1 MTHLETELDKLK
13 GDITGMFILVQKQLN
28 KSIQSLL
35 TMDKDLAR
43 EIIAAEKRVN
53 AEELKIDRVCEN
65 IVALFNPVAVDLRF
79 VFASFKIN
87 SHLER
92 MGDNAKGIARYV
104 LEMNEKFDADLIEK
118 LQLKEMFSVAN
129 KMIDENIL
137 AFENGDS
144 SKARLV
150 FEMDERVDAINFA
163 ANNIV
168 ADYIKANTDKAI
180 HLLNLMSIIRK
191 LERVGDLQANIA
203 EEIIFYV
210 DAEVLKHD
218 KNFHNKI

>member
-1 MTHLETELDKLK
+1 MTHLETELGKLK

-35 TMDKDLAR
+35 AMDKDLAR

-65 IVALFNPVAVDLRF
+65 IVALFNPVAVDLRL

-104 LEMNEKFDADLIEK
+104 LEMNEKFDTELIEK
-118 LQLKEMFSVAN
+118 LQLKEMFSAAN
-129 KMIDENIL
+129 KMIDENIA

-163 ANNIV
+163 ATNIV
-168 ADYIKANTDKAI
+168 ADYIKANTDKTV

-218 KNFHNKI
+218 KSFHNKL

>member
-13 GDITGMFILVQKQLN
+13 VDITGMFILVQKQLN

-104 LEMNEKFDADLIEK
+104 LEMSEKFDADLIAK
-118 LQLKEMFSVAN
+118 LQLQEMFSVAN
-129 KMIDENIL
+129 KMIDENIA

>member
-104 LEMNEKFDADLIEK
+104 LEMSEKFDADLIAK
-118 LQLKEMFSVAN
+118 LQLQEMFSVAN
-129 KMIDENIL
+129 KMIDENIA

>member
-1 MTHLETELDKLK
+1 
-13 GDITGMFILVQKQLN
+13 
-28 KSIQSLL
+28 
-35 TMDKDLAR
+35 
-43 EIIAAEKRVN
+43 
-53 AEELKIDRVCEN
+53 
-65 IVALFNPVAVDLRF
+65 
-79 VFASFKIN
+79 
-87 SHLER
+87 
-92 MGDNAKGIARYV
+92 
-104 LEMNEKFDADLIEK
+104 
-118 LQLKEMFSVAN
+118 
-129 KMIDENIL
+129 MIDENIL

-163 ANNIV
+163 ATNII
-168 ADYIKANTDKAI
+168 ADAVKLNTDKTI
-180 HLLNLMSIIRK
+180 HFLNLMSIIRK